1 MKNIYIHLCFSDN
14 FCDLRISY
22 IPLFDRTERRR
33 QDLMEFYYFH
43 CECSR
48 CHDVEK
54 DHLKSSIL
62 CLECKGCVPIG
73 QDYCKKCENSVE
85 SSLLEEYEN
94 LKSQISSLK
103 TEPCAYTKRA
113 LTCHTSSRSS
123 SCDDEM
129 VYENLFRYVPT
140 YIHTQLSMKP
150 GAISVKSFL

>member
-1 MKNIYIHLCFSDN
+1 
-14 FCDLRISY
+14 
-22 IPLFDRTERRR
+22 
-33 QDLMEFYYFH
+33 MEFYYFH

-62 CLECKGCVPIG
+62 CSECKGCVPIG

-129 VYENLFRYVPT
+129 VYENLFRYVHT
-140 YIHTQLSMKP
+140 YSIIYEAGGNFGK
-150 GAISVKSFL
+150 KFFL